1 MALPQELISRLDFKS
16 AVSIELK
23 AANKLLPKRRD
34 RQALRPNSDAIA
46 NNIRNRLTKGIGATR
61 ADVLFVDK
69 NRRGT
74 RPISELSLIDR
85 ATFRAIVELIR
96 AALPETLASRVTHK
110 EFREAPLS
118 APSSHYISTTDVT
131 SFYEFIDHDILAQE
145 LEAQSGEG
153 LAVDALMTFL
163 YEVMGRRVGIP
174 QIHTASDVL
183 GDTYV
188 DIVRRRLWRAGFTTY
203 AYSDDFRIVTTSL
216 ADAKAALE
224 LCAREARELGL
235 VLNESKTFTYGRK
248 KYEESLEEFTQAELE
263 LFTEEQLDE
272 FVSIR
277 TSIYDDF
284 DDDDDE
290 EEEEEAEESLG
301 FGSPMA
307 APEDDDAA
315 IDEDEDED
323 ADENDDE
330 DQPSKAQERAASRAL
345 EAWSQ
350 QILSPDHEPRLLA
363 TAESLLRISLPI
375 LGSAGSLDPL
385 GQASEILR
393 YAPSLTPAV
402 ASYIEK
408 LARHGQEER
417 QQIRKTLDL
426 LVSESSFSTWQ
437 ETWLAE
443 AAGSVPPAKNPYEH
457 YEWLSACLKS
467 ENSALA
473 AVAASALGR
482 LGKADTDELKYLID
496 LVDPAW
502 KQLVLWG
509 LAKQDSNVAL
519 DAADDK
525 IDRLLVE
532 AVANVDSH

>member
-1 MALPQELISRLDFKS
+1 MALPQELISRLDLKS
-16 AVSIELK
+16 AVRTELK

-34 RQALRPNSDAIA
+34 RQALGPSAEAIA
-46 NNIRNRLTKGIGATR
+46 SNIRNRLTKGVRATR

-96 AALPETLASRVTHK
+96 AALPEALASRVTHK
-110 EFREAPLS
+110 QFREAPLS
-118 APSSHYISTTDVT
+118 APSSHYVSTTDVT
-131 SFYEFIDHDILAQE
+131 SFYEFIDHEILAQE

-153 LAVDALMTFL
+153 LAVDALMAFL

-203 AYSDDFRIVTTSL
+203 AYSDDFRIVTASL
-216 ADAKAALE
+216 AEAKAALE

-235 VLNESKTFTYGRK
+235 SLNESKTFTYGRN
-248 KYEESLEEFTQAELE
+248 KYEESLEEFAQAELE

-277 TSIYDDF
+277 ASIYDDF
-284 DDDDDE
+284 DDGDGE
-290 EEEEEAEESLG
+290 EEGEEAEESLG
-301 FGSPMA
+301 FGSPIA

-315 IDEDEDED
+315 IDEDENDE
-323 ADENDDE
+323 ADEGD
-330 DQPSKAQERAASRAL
+330 DQPSEAQERAASRAL

-350 QILSPDHEPRLLA
+350 QIESHDHEPRLLA

-375 LGSAGSLDPL
+375 LGAAGSLGPL
-385 GQASEILR
+385 ARASEILR

-408 LARHGQEER
+408 LARHGRDER
-417 QQIRKTLDL
+417 QKIRRTLDD
-426 LVSESSFSTWQ
+426 LVSESSFSAWQ
-437 ETWLAE
+437 EIWIAE
-443 AAGSVPPAKNPYEH
+443 AAGNVSPAKNAYKH
-457 YEWLSACLKS
+457 YGWLSTRLES

-473 AVAASALGR
+473 AVSASALGR
-482 LGKADTDELKYLID
+482 LGRADPEELMRLID
-496 LVDPAW
+496 AVGPAW
-502 KQLVLWG
+502 KHLVLWG
-509 LAKQDSNVAL
+509 LAKQDLSMAR

-525 IDRLLVE
+525 VDRLLVE
-532 AVANVDSH
+532 AVGSADNP

>member
-1 MALPQELISRLDFKS
+1 MTLPEELISRLDFKS
-16 AVSIELK
+16 AVRIELK
-23 AANKLLPKRRD
+23 AANKLLPRRRD
-34 RQALRPNSDAIA
+34 RQALRPSADAIA

-118 APSSHYISTTDVT
+118 APSSHYVSTTDVT
-131 SFYEFIDHDILAQE
+131 SFYEFIDHEILAQE

-163 YEVMGRRVGIP
+163 YEIMGRRVGIP

-216 ADAKAALE
+216 AEAKSALE

-235 VLNESKTFTYGRK
+235 ALNESKTFTYGRT

-277 TSIYDDF
+277 ASIYDDF
-284 DDDDDE
+284 DDDGDE
-290 EEEEEAEESLG
+290 EEEEEAEENLG
-301 FGSPMA
+301 FGSPIA

-315 IDEDEDED
+315 IDEDE
-323 ADENDDE
+323 NDDE
-330 DQPSKAQERAASRAL
+330 KEDDDQPSEAQERAASRAL

-350 QILSPDHEPRLLA
+350 QIESPDHEPRLLA

-375 LGSAGSLDPL
+375 LGSAGSLEPL
-385 GQASEILR
+385 DRASEILR

-417 QQIRKTLDL
+417 QQIRRTLDH

-443 AAGSVPPAKNPYEH
+443 AAGSVPPAKNPYGH
-457 YEWLSACLKS
+457 YEWLGACLKS

-482 LGKADTDELKYLID
+482 LGKADADELKHLID
-496 LVDPAW
+496 LVGPAW
-502 KQLVLWG
+502 KHLVLWG
-509 LAKQDSNVAL
+509 LAKQDLSVAM
-519 DAADDK
+519 DSADDK

-532 AVANVDSH
+532 AVASGDNP

>member
-1 MALPQELISRLDFKS
+1 MTLPEDLISRLDLKS
-16 AVSIELK
+16 AVRIELK
-23 AANKLLPKRRD
+23 AANKLLPKRWD

-69 NRRGT
+69 NRRGM

-85 ATFRAIVELIR
+85 ATYRAIVELIR
-96 AALPETLASRVTHK
+96 AALPETLSTRITHK

-118 APSSHYISTTDVT
+118 APSSYYISTTDVT

-145 LEAQSGEG
+145 LEAQTGEG
-153 LAVDALMTFL
+153 LAVDALMSFL
-163 YEVMGRRVGIP
+163 FDVMGRRVGIP

-183 GDTYV
+183 GDTYI

-203 AYSDDFRIVTTSL
+203 AYSDDFRIVTASL
-216 ADAKAALE
+216 AEAKTALE
-224 LCAREARELGL
+224 LCAREVRGLGL
-235 VLNESKTFTYGRK
+235 ALNESKTFTYGRT
-248 KYEESLEEFTQAELE
+248 KYGESLEEFAHAELE

-272 FVSIR
+272 FVPIR

-284 DDDDDE
+284 DEGE
-290 EEEEEAEESLG
+290 EEEEEADAFEEPAG
-301 FGSPMA
+301 FGSPVA

-315 IDEDEDED
+315 IDVDEDEVD
-323 ADENDDE
+323 T
-330 DQPSKAQERAASRAL
+330 DQPPEAQERAANRAL

-350 QILSPDHEPRLLA
+350 QIDSPDHEPRLLA
-363 TAESLLRISLPI
+363 TAESLLRLALPI

-385 GQASEILR
+385 GRASEILR
-393 YAPSLTPAV
+393 YAPSLTPSV

-408 LARHGQEER
+408 LAHHGQDER
-417 QQIRKTLDL
+417 QQIRRKLDL
-426 LVSESSFSTWQ
+426 LLSESSFSTWQ
-437 ETWLAE
+437 NIWLAE
-443 AAGSVPPAKNPYEH
+443 AAGSVPPAKNDYEH
-457 YEWLSACLKS
+457 YEWLRVCLQS
-467 ENSALA
+467 ESSALA

-482 LGKADTDELKYLID
+482 LRKADTDELKHLID
-496 LVDPAW
+496 LVHPAW

-509 LAKQDSNVAL
+509 LAMQDSAVAL
-519 DAADDK
+519 ETADDK

-532 AVANVDSH
+532 MVANADHA

>member
-1 MALPQELISRLDFKS
+1 MALSKELISRLDLKS
-16 AVSIELK
+16 AVRTELK
-23 AANKLLPKRRD
+23 GTNKLLPKRRD
-34 RQALRPNSDAIA
+34 RQALRPSADDIA

-85 ATFRAIVELIR
+85 ATYRAIVELIR
-96 AALPETLASRVTHK
+96 AALPSTLATRVTHK

-118 APSSHYISTTDVT
+118 AASSDYISTTDVT

-163 YEVMGRRVGIP
+163 HEVMGRRVGIP

-183 GDTYV
+183 GDTYI

-216 ADAKAALE
+216 AEAKAALE
-224 LCAREARELGL
+224 LCAREARGLGL
-235 VLNESKTFTYGRK
+235 ALNESKTFTYGKK
-248 KYEESLEEFTQAELE
+248 KYEESLEEFAEAELE

-277 TSIYDDF
+277 TSIYDDL
-284 DDDDDE
+284 DE
-290 EEEEEAEESLG
+290 ETGEEWEQEEEVEESTG
-301 FGSPMA
+301 FGSPMEA
-307 APEDDDAA
+307 AEDDDAA
-315 IDEDEDED
+315 MDEDRDET
-323 ADENDDE
+323 DE
-330 DQPSKAQERAASRAL
+330 DQPTDAQQRAASRAL
-345 EAWSQ
+345 EAWGQ
-350 QILSPDHEPRLLA
+350 QIGSLDHEPRLQA

-385 GQASEILR
+385 SQASEILR

-417 QQIRKTLDL
+417 QKIRRTLDL
-426 LVSESSFSTWQ
+426 LVSESSFSAWQ
-437 ETWLAE
+437 EIWLAE

-457 YEWLSACLKS
+457 YKWLEACLSS
-467 ENSALA
+467 ENTGLA

-482 LGKADTDELKYLID
+482 LGKADTDELKQLID
-496 LVDPAW
+496 RVGPAW

-509 LAKQDSNVAL
+509 IAKQNPTVAL

-532 AVANVDSH
+532 AVVSADNH